1 MPRTTLTYDL
11 LLSCPGDVINE
22 QEIVQK
28 VIDDF
33 NSTFGKRLN
42 TNIQYRHWS
51 KDSVSEMG
59 AEPQALLDKQFINDC
74 DIILCVLKNRLGTPT
89 QKYES
94 GTIHEFKEAIKN
106 GKEVALYFSDEPISP
121 SEIDHE
127 EKLRVEQFK
136 AEFIKENLGL
146 FQSYKSQQEFE
157 ELVTKKIFSVIM
169 DSDNGP
175 QKNDSK
181 LKIQGIKKNTPSE
194 AGYLE
199 RVFPNFDKNQEDFLK
214 KIFDNISL
222 ISASKIV
229 NDNSSEPRKF
239 SLMDKEYVLNR
250 NIVENITQF
259 AKQNNIE
266 LSESFFKLGDLYSEW
281 TIGGLGTSYKISG
294 TPEEEEKHQQIQ
306 ETSLYISQ
314 LREWEIFEAQFKD
327 KRLVRLC
334 LSNVGSIFESDITL
348 TLEIPKKDYFFLDL
362 LSSPQKT
369 IIEDINESE
378 LVRKKFGSSYSKD
391 ILEYHT
397 IVSGASYA
405 YSLPSL
411 HSFAST
417 RIPSYEDLE
426 RDYKNSIEYIMDFEI
441 FDEEDKYFLVY
452 EFKELKQ
459 HTNMSFPSALLV
471 SNTLKEIKYE
481 INSKNSPEK
490 FVGKINIESAE
501 DLVKE

>member
-33 NSTFGKRLN
+33 NSAFGKRLN

-194 AGYLE
+194 AGHLE
-199 RVFPNFDKNQEDFLK
+199 RVFPNFDKNQEALLK

-229 NDNSSEPRKF
+229 NDNSSEPKKF
-239 SLMDKEYVLNR
+239 RLMAEEYTLDQ
-250 NIVENITQF
+250 NIVENITHF

-281 TIGGLGTSYKISG
+281 YLGGLGASYKVSG
-294 TPEEEEKHQQIQ
+294 TPEEKQKHQQIQ

-314 LREWEIFEAQFKD
+314 LREWEIYEAQFKD

-369 IIEDINESE
+369 IIEEINESD
-378 LVRKKFGSSYSKD
+378 LVNEKFGSSYAKD
-391 ILEYHT
+391 ILEYHRNRRT
-397 IVSGASYA
+397 SYVSTHGT
-405 YSLPSL
+405 LPS
-411 HSFAST
+411 FADFQV
-417 RIPSYEDLE
+417 PSYEDLE
-426 RDYKNSIEYIMDFEI
+426 GEYKSAIEYIMDFEI